1 MVRKVALVA
10 VVGAALVAA
19 MGGTAFAGHYDHL
32 LAPSSSCA
40 NQTNTSLSTSEGER
54 VMRCMHNY
62 ARARVG
68 RAALRTS
75 SLLQSSSNRK
85 TGDLIACGF
94 SHTACGR
101 SMTYWFNQVG
111 YTSCRSWR
119 AGENIAWG
127 TGSLRTVRSIMRG
140 WLHSDGHR
148 NNLLSVSY
156 RDAGFGL
163 RKGRMS
169 GRSSASVWTAHF
181 GYRSGC

>member
-1 MVRKVALVA
+1 MIRSLALAATMIA
-10 VVGAALVAA
+10 VLILA
-19 MGGTAFAGHYDHL
+19 MTGTAAASHYDRL
-32 LAPSSSCA
+32 LAPSTKCA
-40 NQTNTSLSTSEGER
+40 NQTNTRLSAADQER

-68 RAALRTS
+68 RAPLRDVSLLATS
-75 SLLQSSSNRK
+75 SDRK

-94 SHTACGR
+94 SHNACGR
-101 SMTYWFNQVG
+101 SMSYWMSRVG
-111 YTSCRSWR
+111 YLSCSSWR

-127 TGSLRTVRSIMRG
+127 TGSLGTVRSIMRG

-148 NNLLSVSY
+148 DNLLSSRY

-163 RKGRMS
+163 RKGTMAGHS
-169 GRSSASVWTAHF
+169 GASVWTTQL